1 MSELAFLGNE
11 LQLIRKHQKSGDIF
25 YAVQCTED
33 LLICHLDLAHTSEK
47 SNIPL
52 RLSLGYNQ

>member
-33 LLICHLDLAHTSEK
+33 LQSCHLDLAHTWVK
-47 SNIPL
+47 PNIPL

>member
-33 LLICHLDLAHTSEK
+33 LLICHLDLTHTSEK

-52 RLSLGYNQ
+52 RLS